1 MVLRSQ
7 LPQRLQTNAAGLDAD
22 GDPRQPGDDQLGT
35 RTGVPMS
42 MKSGRQSATTA
53 PPNKRLKLAGPAFK
67 GTVRLSASQPVTH
80 GGALALAGARGVGTR
95 VTVVSI

>member
-1 MVLRSQ
+1 
-7 LPQRLQTNAAGLDAD
+7 
-22 GDPRQPGDDQLGT
+22 
-35 RTGVPMS
+35 MS

-80 GGALALAGARGVGTR
+80 GGALALAGARPAAYARSVRRLHRAQGTCQLR
-95 VTVVSI
+95 PSTS

>member
-1 MVLRSQ
+1 
-7 LPQRLQTNAAGLDAD
+7 
-22 GDPRQPGDDQLGT
+22 
-35 RTGVPMS
+35 MS

-80 GGALALAGARGVGTR
+80 GGALALAGARPAA
-95 VTVVSI
+95 